1 MINSFFSFIYYKFE
15 KFFNII
21 KMNKCL
27 FIALLSLFV
36 INSTFILSNAV
47 IIDDK
52 STFDSQNDG
61 IKRYVF
67 SNRLYDYW
75 DSVDFILY
83 ICFSFV
89 VLQYNELNLI
99 VLLAIVNIGVEVES
113 IVQ

>member
-1 MINSFFSFIYYKFE
+1 
-15 KFFNII
+15 
-21 KMNKCL
+21 MNKCL

-67 SNRLYDYW
+67 SNRLYDY
-75 DSVDFILY
+75 
-83 ICFSFV
+83 
-89 VLQYNELNLI
+89 
-99 VLLAIVNIGVEVES
+99 
-113 IVQ
+113 